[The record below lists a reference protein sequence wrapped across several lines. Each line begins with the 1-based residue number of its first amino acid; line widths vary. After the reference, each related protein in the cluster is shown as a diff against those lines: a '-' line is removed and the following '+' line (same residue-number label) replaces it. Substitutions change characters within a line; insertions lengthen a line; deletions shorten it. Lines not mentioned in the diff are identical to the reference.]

1 MHLVAFVG
9 TDKENWGQITA
20 LINRMECEHIV
31 LVVNSTVNDFPKSE
45 KCSVVEVD
53 NALPLLELKKTLIND
68 LKPQIGKE
76 FEVAVSLASGTG
88 KEHIALIAALLNIPV
103 GIRLAVYTKQGVQI
117 IT

>member
-20 LINRMECEHIV
+20 LIHRMECEHIV
-31 LVVNSTVNDFPKSE
+31 LAVNNTVNDFPVSE

-53 NALPLLELKKTLIND
+53 NTLPLLELKKALIES
-68 LKPQIGKE
+68 LKPRIGKE

-88 KEHIALIAALLNIPV
+88 KEHMALIAALLNIPV